1 MLTGSPWAA
10 CLILCAWW
18 WRWTPPA
25 PPAGMTARPMMWGS
39 WWLALAW
46 MADHSRSVHPKK
58 IVWLQDDVTHRNFY
72 WLEAEEPKAGAR
84 LVAECQGQTIR
95 ILEAKDAGALVV
107 HLSDALIDL
116 DRPIRVERD
125 GVVVHEG
132 KVQRSVTQLQQSM
145 ERFGDPQRVYSSS
158 IRVPVPTSR

>member
-1 MLTGSPWAA
+1 
-10 CLILCAWW
+10 
-18 WRWTPPA
+18 
-25 PPAGMTARPMMWGS
+25 
-39 WWLALAW
+39 
-46 MADHSRSVHPKK
+46 VHPKK
-58 IVWLQDDVTHRNFY
+58 IVWMQDDVTHRNFY